1 MLSPEPG
8 ASMRRREFLGVL
20 GSAAMAWPL
29 DARAQ
34 ERVRRIG
41 VLMFS
46 TSDEPESQARIT
58 ALGQG
63 LQEAGWSVGRN
74 LRMDVRWSSGDFA
87 RVRKDAEE
95 LIALNPDVV
104 VGGIGPTTQAF
115 QQVSRTVPI
124 VFAQAVDP
132 VGVGLVKTMARP

>member
-1 MLSPEPG
+1 MQPPEPG
-8 ASMRRREFLGVL
+8 ANMRRRDFLGVL
-20 GSAAMAWPL
+20 GVLGGAATAWPL
-29 DARAQ
+29 AARAQ

-46 TSDEPESQARIT
+46 TADEPESQARIT

-95 LIALNPDVV
+95 LIALNPELWW
-104 VGGIGPTTQAF
+104 A
-115 QQVSRTVPI
+115 VS
-124 VFAQAVDP
+124 
-132 VGVGLVKTMARP
+132 ARPLRPSSK